1 MKQKRKLNKEVK
13 EIINFRKE
21 VGISAPILAKILGL
35 YRTYWNDIEAGISS
49 CPQEKIVEIR
59 IFLKKV
65 TTYSRKKEAIEDSK
79 NIVYREKV
87 CPIVPPPRKALILL
101 HLRWDKRLS
110 RFVPFVPPTKRKE
123 KKCT

>member
-59 IFLKKV
+59 IFLKKFLV
-65 TTYSRKKEAIEDSK
+65 FYKNKQSFFSHYLRLYQKKNK
-79 NIVYREKV
+79 Q
-87 CPIVPPPRKALILL
+87 LIFYFLL
-101 HLRWDKRLS
+101 
-110 RFVPFVPPTKRKE
+110 
-123 KKCT
+123 